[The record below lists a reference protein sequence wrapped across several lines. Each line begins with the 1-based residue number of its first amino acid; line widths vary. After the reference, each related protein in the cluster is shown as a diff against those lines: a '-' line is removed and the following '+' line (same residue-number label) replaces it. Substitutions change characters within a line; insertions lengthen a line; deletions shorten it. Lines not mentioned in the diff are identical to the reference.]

1 MILHNKL
8 QLHLIKKLLSKEG
21 EEGFSLLE
29 LVVIIAVLAL
39 LAAIGL
45 PQLKDVLNGAR
56 LSAAKMSLSE
66 CRKQCELNPDEPLA
80 LTPINGVVYEST
92 RDCNSEVRAVI
103 DGQTEEFPCL
113 ISMDMD
119 TGITSSNMFES
130 GWPTSYKTCLERA
143 IWNGRNPPEARCLAI
158 GPGICGHPP
167 CGSPVWHCTGEC
179 PANDPP
185 WCDRRRLPTPDPIP
199 DPIPEGTQIRWRNI
213 YGGSGTPDDDWLGG
227 YDGLPSGCRMLK
239 PGETVW
245 EKCPSGCVRTPGGNG
260 EGTCP

>member
-1 MILHNKL
+1 MKQKL
-8 QLHLIKKLLSKEG
+8 QLELIKKLLKKEG

-103 DGQTEEFPCL
+103 DGLDQEC
-113 ISMDMD
+113 D
-119 TGITSSNMFES
+119 TI
-130 GWPTSYKTCLERA
+130 
-143 IWNGRNPPEARCLAI
+143 LA
-158 GPGICGHPP
+158 
-167 CGSPVWHCTGEC
+167 EQ
-179 PANDPP
+179 
-185 WCDRRRLPTPDPIP
+185 R
-199 DPIPEGTQIRWRNI
+199 
-213 YGGSGTPDDDWLGG
+213 
-227 YDGLPSGCRMLK
+227 GLPAPL
-239 PGETVW
+239 
-245 EKCPSGCVRTPGGNG
+245 VRIRFPEWVSSFNSKSLIDVKNWHI
-260 EGTCP
+260 

>member
-1 MILHNKL
+1 MKQKL
-8 QLHLIKKLLSKEG
+8 QLELIKKLLKKEG
-21 EEGFSLLE
+21 EEGFSLIE

-103 DGQTEEFPCL
+103 DGQTEEFPCF

-119 TGITSSNMFES
+119 TGRTNSSDISES
-130 GWPTSYKTCLERA
+130 GWPTSYTACLERA
-143 IWNGRNPPEARCLAI
+143 IWNGGNPPLKQCLAI

-185 WCDRRRLPTPDPIP
+185 GFCDGPGRSRRR
-199 DPIPEGTQIRWRNI
+199 R
-213 YGGSGTPDDDWLGG
+213 
-227 YDGLPSGCRMLK
+227 
-239 PGETVW
+239 
-245 EKCPSGCVRTPGGNG
+245 
-260 EGTCP
+260 